1 MFDRNISAPALCSL
15 AIMSCATPAHNQEK
29 TMPTHPSSALLAPWS
44 GPLGGVPP
52 FDKVK
57 VGDFEPALELG
68 MADQLKEIEAI
79 ANDASPPSFENTLA
93 ALERTGQ
100 PLGRAQSIFAVWAG
114 TMSTPEFRAVE
125 QKMAPRMAAFSDQI
139 VQNAKLFARIKA
151 VYDARETSNL
161 SPEQKR
167 LVWLTYHNFVRQG
180 ASLDADKKAQLSEI
194 NQSLARLYTKFA
206 QNQLGDE
213 ETYALV
219 VENKADLAG
228 LPDSQIAAAA
238 AEAERRGQKG
248 KWIFSNTRSA
258 MEPFL
263 TYAST
268 RAQREKAFRMWVS
281 RGDNA
286 GDRDNNP
293 LVREILLLRAKKA
306 KLLGYPTYAHWHLA
320 DTMAKEPER
329 AMKLML
335 SVWKPASEQFR
346 KDVLEAQAIANKE
359 HGHVAIEPWDYRYYA
374 EKLRKAKYNLDMNE
388 VKPYLQLDH
397 LREAMFWAAGQL
409 YGFSFKKLDGI
420 PVYHPDVTVYEVTRG
435 GGHVGYWYFDPYA
448 RPGKQSGAWMSAYRE
463 QQRLIGDIPTIVS
476 NNSNFIKGG
485 AGEPVTVSWDDAKTM
500 FHEFGHALHGLNS
513 NVTYPSL
520 SGTNTAADFVEFP
533 SQFNENYLA
542 TPEVLKFFVNAK
554 GEPIPAALVARI
566 QKAEKF
572 NQGFFTAEAQ
582 ASAIVDMKMH
592 LAGETPIDAKE
603 FEKTTLA
610 EIGMPKQM
618 VMRHRIPAF
627 GHVFSGEGYAAG
639 YYGYLWAEVL
649 EHDAFEAF
657 KEAGGPYDKTVAN
670 RLQQTVMGVGNT
682 VDPAEAFRNFRGRD
696 PQPDALL
703 RYKGFTVP
711 TTK

>member
-1 MFDRNISAPALCSL
+1 
-15 AIMSCATPAHNQEK
+15 
-29 TMPTHPSSALLAPWS
+29 MPTEPAKQEPQSVLLAPWT
-44 GPLGGVPP
+44 GPSGGVPA
-52 FDKVK
+52 FDKVN
-57 VGDFEPALELG
+57 VADFEPALEQG
-68 MADQLKEIEAI
+68 MADQLKEIDAI
-79 ANDASPPSFENTLA
+79 ANDASAPTFQNTLA

-100 PLGRAQSIFAVWAG
+100 PLSRAQAFFGVWAS
-114 TMSTPEFRAVE
+114 TMSTPDFRKVE
-125 QKMAPRMAAFSDQI
+125 QKMAPKLAAFSDKI

-161 SPEQKR
+161 TPEQKR
-167 LVWLTYHNFVRQG
+167 LVWLTYNNFVRQG
-180 ASLDADKKAQLSEI
+180 ASLDAEKKAQLSEV
-194 NQSLARLYTKFA
+194 NQSLAGLYTKFA

-219 VENKADLAG
+219 IDNKADLAG

-238 AEAERRGQKG
+238 AEGERRGQKG
-248 KWIFSNTRSA
+248 KWVIANTRSA
-258 MEPFL
+258 MEPLL
-263 TYAST
+263 TYASN
-268 RAQREKAFRMWVS
+268 RALREKAFRMWVS
-281 RGDNA
+281 RGDTA
-286 GDRDNNP
+286 GERDNNP
-293 LVREILLLRAKKA
+293 VVPEILLLRAKKA

-320 DTMAKEPER
+320 DTMAKDPER
-329 AMKLML
+329 AMKLMM
-335 SVWKPASEQFR
+335 SVWKPASDQFR
-346 KDVLEAQAIANKE
+346 KDVVEAQAIASKD
-359 HGHVAIEPWDYRYYA
+359 HGHVTIEPWDYRYYA
-374 EKLRKAKYNLDMNE
+374 EKLRKAKYDLDMNE

-409 YGFSFKKLDGI
+409 YGFAFTKVEGI
-420 PVYHPDVTVYEVTRG
+420 PVYQPDVTVYEVKRG
-435 GGHVGYWYFDPYA
+435 GAHVGYWYFDPYA

-463 QQRLIGDIPTIVS
+463 QQRLIGDVPTIVS
-476 NNSNFIKGG
+476 NNSNFIKAS
-485 AGEPVTVSWDDAKTM
+485 AGEAVTVSWDDARTM

-513 NVTYPSL
+513 NVTYPSI
-520 SGTNTAADFVEFP
+520 SGTNTARDFVEFP
-533 SQFNENYLA
+533 SQFNENYLS

-554 GEPIPAALVARI
+554 GEPIPAALLARI

-572 NQGFFTAEAQ
+572 NQGFLTAEAQ

-592 LAGETPIDAKE
+592 LAGETKIDAKE

-639 YYGYLWAEVL
+639 YYGYIWAEVL

-657 KEAGGPYDKTVAN
+657 KEAGGAYDKTVAK
-670 RLQQTVMGVGNT
+670 RLQQTVLSVGNT

-703 RYKGFTVP
+703 RYKGFPVP
-711 TTK
+711 TKK